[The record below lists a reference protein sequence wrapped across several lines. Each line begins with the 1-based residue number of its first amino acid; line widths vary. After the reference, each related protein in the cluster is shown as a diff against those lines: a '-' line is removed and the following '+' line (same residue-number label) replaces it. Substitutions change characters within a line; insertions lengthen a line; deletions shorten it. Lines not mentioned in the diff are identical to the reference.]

1 MLNIEPVLSQK
12 NKKGRNFHQGC
23 KKNRTLLDFF
33 ATLCRVLVGFNQ
45 NAVLC
50 RMQVI
55 LGR

>member
-12 NKKGRNFHQGC
+12 IKIGRNFHQGC